1 MLRLTY
7 VPHVF
12 CDDDIKSLSY
22 RDPKCYYFNCL
33 SNSFRMIDE
42 QMARGEYRKHSSQ
55 QVTARVVY
63 IS

>member
-1 MLRLTY
+1 MIEFDRVTITPPDATTPVLEDVMTIY
-7 VPHVF
+7 YPHGCVGSVEEF
-12 CDDDIKSLSY
+12 
-22 RDPKCYYFNCL
+22 
-33 SNSFRMIDE
+33 E